1 MNEKYENNS
10 HSHNRITYIYKHK
23 DVHKRLRLLIEA
35 NKESN
40 NIKPTPGYLYFL
52 LLATWIHLLHSV
64 LLRAISFV
72 KRLPSFLFWPLSNMY
87 ARVYH
92 SRLPSSGTLISLLCT
107 RPNHLK
113 WFSLILSSIYAA
125 SIFSWICSYL
135 ILSSSILQLIHLNL
149 LIATAHI
156 FWTCFFKCS
165 DP

>member
-72 KRLPSFLFWPLSNMY
+72 KRLAIISFLITFKHVCSGLPFQTPLQWHTHQSPLYTTKPPQMILPHLILYLCCLYLLMNM
-87 ARVYH
+87 
-92 SRLPSSGTLISLLCT
+92 LISY
-107 RPNHLK
+107 P
-113 WFSLILSSIYAA
+113 ILEH
-125 SIFSWICSYL
+125 F
-135 ILSSSILQLIHLNL
+135 
-149 LIATAHI
+149 ATHP
-156 FWTCFFKCS
+156 S
-165 DP
+165 